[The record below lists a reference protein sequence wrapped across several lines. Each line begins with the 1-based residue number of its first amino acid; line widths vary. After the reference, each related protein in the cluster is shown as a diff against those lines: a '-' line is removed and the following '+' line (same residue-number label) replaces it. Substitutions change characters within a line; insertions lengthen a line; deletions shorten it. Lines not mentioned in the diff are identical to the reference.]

1 MRSLLALLFGVT
13 LAVVLFASGV
23 AASSWLLQDPAPHQ
37 FAHLDERP
45 LWTNEPVQVNLSEQS
60 FERIAAAPVPAVYRA
75 MAVDATAADRTL
87 QVQSAALRA
96 GDEGLDLAL
105 TASIDAAPMTD
116 LAGSPHASWCAERY
130 RSYRIEDNSY
140 QPHGSARRPCHSP
153 YLVQEAAY
161 SSEFNQPLV
170 EDESAHVA
178 WCMDRYR
185 SYQPSD
191 NSYQPHNG
199 PRRLCKSPFG

>member
-1 MRSLLALLFGVT
+1 MRSLLALSFGVT

-23 AASSWLLQDPAPHQ
+23 AASSWLLQDPAPHH

-45 LWTNEPVQVNLSEQS
+45 LWTNEPVQVNRSEQS
-60 FERIAAAPVPAVYRA
+60 FERIAAAPVPAVYQA
-75 MAVDATAADRTL
+75 MAVNAMAADRKLQGQSIVMGADNEGLDLSITGAVDAT
-87 QVQSAALRA
+87 
-96 GDEGLDLAL
+96 
-105 TASIDAAPMTD
+105 PNTD
-116 LAGSPHASWCAERY
+116 LAGSPHANWCAERY
-130 RSYRIEDNSY
+130 RSYRVEDNSY
-140 QPHGSARRPCHSP
+140 QPYGSARRPCQSP

-170 EDESAHVA
+170 EDQSAHVA

-185 SYQPSD
+185 SYRPSN

-199 PRRLCKSPFG
+199 PRRICKSPFG